1 MASDFCTEDGA
12 LRLKNKIEEYW
23 KSRGFDVNIDLVD
36 AGFIPAMRSAR
47 TDVRSNMINGMP
59 TLGMGGSLRGSSD
72 KNFEYAQDVSRQ
84 MMN

>member
-12 LRLKNKIEEYW
+12 LRIKNKIEEYW
-23 KSRGFDVNIDLVD
+23 KNRGYDVNINLVD

-47 TDVRSNMINGMP
+47 TDIRSNMVNGMP
-59 TLGMGGSLRGSSD
+59 TPGVGGSLRGSSE
-72 KNFEYAQDVSRQ
+72 KNFDYAQRVDRQ